1 MSSKTRII
9 DNKPSGNYTVD
20 WIQENANKII
30 NGELVSEWKF
40 ADLYGKDYI
49 NPFWNGSE
57 WVESATKEEIATH
70 NQQLQLQVI
79 EAYKTKW
86 KADGDMYYSDMQ
98 NRIIMML
105 VGKVNAVS
113 LMLEI
118 KKTVNPMLEQ
128 IQRGNQSLAMLDYID
143 GENNPTIKDVQDLF
157 NEIGQYC
164 ISYYQTEY
172 PH

>member
-1 MSSKTRII
+1 
-9 DNKPSGNYTVD
+9 
-20 WIQENANKII
+20 
-30 NGELVSEWKF
+30 
-40 ADLYGKDYI
+40 
-49 NPFWNGSE
+49 
-57 WVESATKEEIATH
+57 
-70 NQQLQLQVI
+70 
-79 EAYKTKW
+79 
-86 KADGDMYYSDMQ
+86 
-98 NRIIMML
+98 MML